1 MAERL
6 IRRARAALV
15 AAALLSVVAVVAAC
29 DSIDPTEQAFG
40 ITFRNDTGHK
50 VHLKLCSDEQ
60 CRHFDYSDG
69 WKAGASSQE
78 NISDRSVF
86 TRWLVEDDAT
96 GGTLGCLPL
105 KFDQKYA
112 DVVVRVSQMV
122 PCPGDRPLTVHKGE
136 ALGRS

>member
-15 AAALLSVVAVVAAC
+15 AAALSSVVAVGVAC

-40 ITFRNDTGHK
+40 ISFRNDTGHN
-50 VHLKLCSDEQ
+50 VHLKLCSDGR
-60 CRHFDYSDG
+60 CHHFHYSDG
-69 WKAGASSQE
+69 WKAAASGQE
-78 NISDRSVF
+78 NISDRGVF

-96 GGTLGCLPL
+96 GRTLGCLPL
-105 KFDQKYA
+105 EFDQKYA

-122 PCPGDRPLTVHKGE
+122 PCPGDRALTVYKGE